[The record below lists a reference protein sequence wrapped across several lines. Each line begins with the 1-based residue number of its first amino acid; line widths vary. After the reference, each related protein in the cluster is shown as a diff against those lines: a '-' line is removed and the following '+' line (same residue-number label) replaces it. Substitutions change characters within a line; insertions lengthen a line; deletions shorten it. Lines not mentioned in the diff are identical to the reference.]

1 MGQTLSEPVVDKKSE
16 NGEGESLI
24 YGVSSM
30 QGWRISMEDAHATVL
45 DFNADDTKGT
55 PTDKRLAFF
64 GVYDGHGGDKVAL
77 YAGEQLHK
85 IVAKQE
91 AFKQGDI
98 KKALQDGFLATDR
111 EILCDP
117 KYEEEVSGCTASVG
131 VLTKDKIYV
140 ANAGDSRTVL
150 GVKGRAKPLS
160 FDHKPQNEAEKARI
174 QAAGG
179 FVDFGR
185 VNGNLALSRAIGD
198 FEFKKS
204 ADLPPEQQIVTAY
217 PDVEIHDINQD
228 DEFLIVACDGI
239 WDCQSSQ
246 AVVEFVRR
254 GIVAKQD
261 LASICENMMDNCLAS
276 NSDTGGVGCDNMTMI
291 IVGLLQGRT
300 KEQWYEDIAKRV
312 ANGEGPSEF
321 RGPGVHHRIDDSPDD
336 IDMEL
341 DSRFRPNNSNGG
353 RIILLGDGT
362 EVSTGENEHE
372 MFDNEDEDKD
382 LDSQVNKY
390 NQEADNKSRQD
401 RQGTPGPQHESK
413 VQVTESP
420 SSVQTEKSDA
430 PEPQSKEAQAKKTSE
445 K

>member
-24 YGVSSM
+24 FGVSSM

-45 DFNADDTKGT
+45 DYAGEQGKPTA
-55 PTDKRLAFF
+55 TDKRLAFF
-64 GVYDGHGGDKVAL
+64 GVYDGHGGDKVAI
-77 YAGEQLHK
+77 YTGENLHQ

-91 AFKQGDI
+91 AFKKGDI

-111 EILCDP
+111 AILSDP
-117 KYEEEVSGCTASVG
+117 KYEEEVSGCTATVG
-131 VLTKDKIYV
+131 ILSHDKIYV

-204 ADLPPEQQIVTAY
+204 ADLPPEQQIVTAF
-217 PDVEIHDINQD
+217 PDVEIHEINPD
-228 DEFLIVACDGI
+228 DEFLVVACDGI

-246 AVVEFVRR
+246 AVIEFVRR

-291 IVGLLQGRT
+291 VVGLLQGRT

-321 RGPGVHHRIDDSPDD
+321 RGPGVQHRIDDSNDD

-341 DSRFRPNNSNGG
+341 DSRFRPNSGSGG

-362 EVSTGENEHE
+362 EISTDGHDGE
-372 MFDNEDEDKD
+372 MFSNEDEEKD

-390 NQEADNKSRQD
+390 TREASNTRSERE
-401 RQGTPGPQHESK
+401 GTASPQSSTA
-413 VQVTESP
+413 QVTESP

-430 PEPQSKEAQAKKTSE
+430 PESDKKTATGATKTSE